1 MAQGLSCWIRDQT
14 SVSCIG
20 RLVLSSSSEPS
31 GKPLKLIQCQ
41 LYLNKKQNK
50 QKELKKILL
59 NPQASLVTALCFFS
73 KKSIFKKSCPL
84 TCSTPTY
91 NHSVTCLGLPAP
103 PRCHKTQA
111 CRDHQEPPCSMS
123 RRHFQSSRIGLSMA
137 SDDTAYRVHW
147 DALFSSLR
155 FSSEPLNSPG
165 NSFSA
170 LSLSSVR
177 ALPHAQIHIPQ
188 TL

>member
-1 MAQGLSCWIRDQT
+1 M
-14 SVSCIG
+14 
-20 RLVLSSSSEPS
+20 
-31 GKPLKLIQCQ
+31 
-41 LYLNKKQNK
+41 
-50 QKELKKILL
+50 
-59 NPQASLVTALCFFS
+59 VTALCFFS

-123 RRHFQSSRIGLSMA
+123 RRHFQSSGIGLSMA

-177 ALPHAQIHIPQ
+177 ALPHAHIHIPQ
-188 TL
+188 TLKLLILWHCLHSPPSPPAGFQVQTFCPQFLDCLLPPPI